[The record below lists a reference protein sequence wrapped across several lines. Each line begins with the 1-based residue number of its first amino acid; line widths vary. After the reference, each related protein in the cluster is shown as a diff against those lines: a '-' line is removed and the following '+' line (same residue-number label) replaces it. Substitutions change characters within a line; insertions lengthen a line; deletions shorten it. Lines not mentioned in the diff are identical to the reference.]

1 MRLPAIDP
9 EARKVLQSM
18 AAAERIDVIADLG
31 ELEIAGADP
40 MFVATE
46 LGVAVGATDEE
57 IFVTRVGRRGRWW
70 VYWRLLPRDPPP
82 LRHVHVLVIE
92 PAPSLPIL

>member
-18 AAAERIDVIADLG
+18 AAAERLEVIADLG
-31 ELEIAGADP
+31 ELEAAGTDP

-46 LGVAVGATDEE
+46 FGVAVDGSDEE
-57 IFVTRVGRRGRWW
+57 IFVTRAGRRGRWW

-92 PAPSLPIL
+92 PAPPLPIL